1 MKSDVTSKNKI
12 SKKRED
18 MSKLDELIKELC
30 PNGVEYKK
38 LGELGTIYNGLTGK
52 NKNDF
57 IEGNQKYITYVNVF
71 NNISI
76 DIETQDKVK
85 IDRNEKQ
92 NKVEYGDIIFTASS
106 ENIEDVGM
114 TSVLTNV
121 IEEDLYLNSF
131 CFGFRFKTNI
141 MLPSFSKYL
150 FRSENLRKQIRK
162 TANGVTRYNISKEKI
177 KEILVPILPLK
188 IQEEIVR
195 ILDDYTKSVEELK
208 EKLNKE
214 LIARKKQYSWY
225 RDYLLKFENKVE
237 IVKLGSISELKS
249 GGTPKTENLEYW
261 ENGNIPWMS
270 SGEVNKGNIYE
281 TEKKITKEGYNN
293 SSAKMLPKN
302 TVVIALAGQGKTRGT
317 VAITRIE
324 LCTNQSICG
333 IIANEKLNSDFLYHY
348 LKTQYENL
356 RQLSSGDGTRGGLN
370 LKMLNNYLVP
380 LPPLEVQ
387 KRIVEVLDNFEKT
400 CKELNIELSSE
411 IEKKQKEYEFVRNY
425 LLTFE
430 EKSRQAILACELASL
445 RSKQQAQNLIKILQY
460 VYGYVEVR
468 LGDIGSIVRGNG
480 LQKRDFTEEGVG
492 CIHYGQIYTKYGMAT
507 EKIISFVEESLAE
520 KLRKVEKGD
529 IIFAVTSENIEDLC
543 KCVVW
548 LGEEEIVTGGHTAI
562 LKHNQNSKFL
572 AYYFQTEAF
581 HSQKRKLA
589 TGTKVMDVTATKLEE
604 ILVPLPPLEEQQ
616 RIVDILDRFD
626 KLCNDISEGL
636 PAEIEARQKQY
647 EYYREKLLSFK
658 KL

>member
-1 MKSDVTSKNKI
+1 
-12 SKKRED
+12 

-30 PNGVEYKK
+30 PNGVEYKELKDICVIKKGVQLNKEK
-38 LGELGTIYNGLTGK
+38 LLEEAEYPVINGGILPSGYWNNYNVKENTITISQGGASAGYVQYISTKFWAGAHCYYLELKDKNINYRYIYH
-52 NKNDF
+52 F
-57 IEGNQKYITYVNVF
+57 IKMK
-71 NNISI
+71 
-76 DIETQDKVK
+76 QDKLTSSQVGAGIPSVEKK
-85 IDRNEKQ
+85 I
-92 NKVEYGDIIFTASS
+92 
-106 ENIEDVGM
+106 
-114 TSVLTNV
+114 L
-121 IEEDLYLNSF
+121 
-131 CFGFRFKTNI
+131 
-141 MLPSFSKYL
+141 
-150 FRSENLRKQIRK
+150 ENLLIP
-162 TANGVTRYNISKEKI
+162 
-177 KEILVPILPLK
+177 VPPLEV
-188 IQEEIVR
+188 QDEIVR
-195 ILDDYTKSVEELK
+195 ILDNFTALTAELTA
-208 EKLNKE
+208 E
-214 LIARKKQYSWY
+214 LTARKKQYSWY

-333 IIANEKLNSDFLYHY
+333 IIPNEKLNSDFLYHY

-387 KRIVEVLDNFEKT
+387 KRIVEVLDNFEKI
-400 CKELNIELSSE
+400 CNDLNIGLPAE
-411 IEKKQKEYEFVRNY
+411 IEARQKQYEFYRNF
-425 LLTFE
+425 LLTFKE
-430 EKSRQAILACELASL
+430 DSVNSL
-445 RSKQQAQNLIKILQY
+445 RQDKTRQDIYRLLTYVFGYINLEMGEILKIKNGSDY
-460 VYGYVEVR
+460 KKFN
-468 LGDIGSIVRGNG
+468 LGDIPVYGSGGIINYIDTYIYDKESVLIPRKGSIRNLFYVDKPFWTVDTIFYTIIDKEIVIPKYLYYYLSKLNLEKLNTAG
-480 LQKRDFTEEGVG
+480 GVPSLT
-492 CIHYGQIYTKYGMAT
+492 QAVLN
-507 EKIISFVEESLAE
+507 KII
-520 KLRKVEKGD
+520 
-529 IIFAVTSENIEDLC
+529 I
-543 KCVVW
+543 
-548 LGEEEIVTGGHTAI
+548 
-562 LKHNQNSKFL
+562 
-572 AYYFQTEAF
+572 
-581 HSQKRKLA
+581 
-589 TGTKVMDVTATKLEE
+589 
-604 ILVPLPPLEEQQ
+604 PLPPLEEQQ

-626 KLCNDISEGL
+626 RLCNDISEGL

>member
-1 MKSDVTSKNKI
+1 
-12 SKKRED
+12 

-92 NKVEYGDIIFTASS
+92 NKVEYGDVIFTASS

-114 TSVLTNV
+114 TSVLTNL

-131 CFGFRFKTNI
+131 CFGFRFSTDI
-141 MLPSFSKYL
+141 MLPSFLKYL

-237 IVKLGSISELKS
+237 IVKLKDIATEMYRGNGIKREEVREIGIPCVRYGEIYTEYDISFEETKS
-249 GGTPKTENLEYW
+249 YTDENLITNKKYIEYGDILFAITGESVEEIGKSTAYIGKEKCLVGGDILVMKHKQDPVYLSYVLSTENVQKQKSKGKIKSKVVHT
-261 ENGNIPWMS
+261 NATDI
-270 SGEVNKGNIYE
+270 GE
-281 TEKKITKEGYNN
+281 
-293 SSAKMLPKN
+293 
-302 TVVIALAGQGKTRGT
+302 
-317 VAITRIE
+317 IE
-324 LCTNQSICG
+324 I
-333 IIANEKLNSDFLYHY
+333 
-348 LKTQYENL
+348 
-356 RQLSSGDGTRGGLN
+356 
-370 LKMLNNYLVP
+370 P

-430 EKSRQAILACELASL
+430 EKLRQAILACELASL
-445 RSKQQAQNLIKILQY
+445 RSKQQVQNLIKILQY

-468 LGDIGSIVRGNG
+468 LRDIGSIVRGNG

-507 EKIISFVEESLAE
+507 EKTISFVEESLAE
-520 KLRKVEKGD
+520 KLRKVEKGN

-616 RIVDILDRFD
+616 RIVDTLDRFD
-626 KLCNDISEGL
+626 RLCNDISEGL

-658 KL
+658 KI

>member
-1 MKSDVTSKNKI
+1 
-12 SKKRED
+12 
-18 MSKLDELIKELC
+18 MSKLDELIKELY
-30 PNGVEYKK
+30 PNGVEYKE
-38 LGELGTIYNGLTGK
+38 LGEVLVSLNTGLNPRKFFRLNTEDATNYYVTIREIQKNRIQFSDKTDRINQEALILCNKRANLEKGDILFSGTGTIGEVAIVDETPNNWSIKEGVYSLKPISTSINSKFLMYILQTK
-52 NKNDF
+52 N
-57 IEGNQKYITYVNVF
+57 I
-71 NNISI
+71 
-76 DIETQDKVK
+76 
-85 IDRNEKQ
+85 
-92 NKVEYGDIIFTASS
+92 
-106 ENIEDVGM
+106 
-114 TSVLTNV
+114 
-121 IEEDLYLNSF
+121 
-131 CFGFRFKTNI
+131 
-141 MLPSFSKYL
+141 
-150 FRSENLRKQIRK
+150 
-162 TANGVTRYNISKEKI
+162 KEKYFQKVVGGTVKSI
-177 KEILVPILPLK
+177 TMADLKKVDIPIPPLE

-225 RDYLLKFENKVE
+225 RDYLLNFENRVE
-237 IVKLGSISELKS
+237 IVKLGSISNIVRGAS
-249 GGTPKTENLEYW
+249 PRPISNYITLEEDGINWIKIGDVDSESRYV
-261 ENGNIPWMS
+261 E
-270 SGEVNKGNIYE
+270 E
-281 TEKKITKEGYNN
+281 TKEKITQEGAKKSRIVKKGDLILSN
-293 SSAKMLPKN
+293 SMSFGRPYIVNQEGCIHDGWIL
-302 TVVIALAGQGKTRGT
+302 ISDYQ
-317 VAITRIE
+317 
-324 LCTNQSICG
+324 TNYST
-333 IIANEKLNSDFLYHY
+333 DFLYY
-348 LKTQYENL
+348 LLTTNKVQKYMRDNVVSGTVQNL
-356 RQLSSGDGTRGGLN
+356 NIDIVKN
-370 LKMLNNYLVP
+370 IEIP

-387 KRIVEVLDNFEKT
+387 KRIVEVLDNFEKI
-400 CKELNIELSSE
+400 CNNLNIGLPAE
-411 IEKKQKEYEFVRNY
+411 IEARQKQYEFYRNF
-425 LLTFE
+425 LLTFNNE
-430 EKSRQAILACELASL
+430 EIYAL
-445 RSKQQAQNLIKILQY
+445 SKQASKQAQNLIKILQY

-468 LGDIGSIVRGNG
+468 LGDIASIVRGNG

-492 CIHYGQIYTKYGMAT
+492 CIHYGQIYTKYGMVA
-507 EKIISFVEESLAE
+507 EKTISFVEESLAE

-604 ILVPLPPLEEQQ
+604 ILVPLPPLEQQQ

-626 KLCNDISEGL
+626 RLCNDISEGL

>member
-1 MKSDVTSKNKI
+1 
-12 SKKRED
+12 
-18 MSKLDELIKELC
+18 MSRLDELIKELC
-30 PNGVEYKK
+30 PNGVEYKE
-38 LGELGTIYNGLTGK
+38 LGEVCITVTSPVKLKKTDYKIQGKIPIIDQGEEYIAGYTDLNEYLSKDEYILFGDHSEIIKYVNFEFIQGADGLKILKTK
-52 NKNDF
+52 NQIKT
-57 IEGNQKYITYVNVF
+57 KYIYYCF
-71 NNISI
+71 NNFY
-76 DIETQDKVK
+76 KK
-85 IDRNEKQ
+85 
-92 NKVEYGDIIFTASS
+92 
-106 ENIEDVGM
+106 ENGYKRHWSNAKM
-114 TSVLTNV
+114 
-121 IEEDLYLNSF
+121 
-131 CFGFRFKTNI
+131 
-141 MLPSFSKYL
+141 
-150 FRSENLRKQIRK
+150 
-162 TANGVTRYNISKEKI
+162 
-177 KEILVPILPLK
+177 ILVPIPPLEVQK
-188 IQEEIVR
+188 EIVR
-195 ILDDYTKSVEELK
+195 ILDNYTKSVEELK
-208 EKLNKE
+208 EKLNAE

-237 IVKLGSISELKS
+237 IVKLKDIATEMYRGSGIKREEVRETGIPCVRYGEIYTEYGIAFKKTKS
-249 GGTPKTENLEYW
+249 YTDENLITNKKYIEYGDILFAITGESVEEIGKSTAYIGKEKCLVGGDILVMKHKQDPVYLSYVLSTENVQKQK
-261 ENGNIPWMS
+261 S
-270 SGEVNKGNIYE
+270 KG
-281 TEKKITKEGYNN
+281 KIK
-293 SSAKMLPKN
+293 SK
-302 TVVIALAGQGKTRGT
+302 VVHTNATD
-317 VAITRIE
+317 IE
-324 LCTNQSICG
+324 EIE
-333 IIANEKLNSDFLYHY
+333 I
-348 LKTQYENL
+348 
-356 RQLSSGDGTRGGLN
+356 
-370 LKMLNNYLVP
+370 P

-387 KRIVEVLDNFEKT
+387 KRIVEVLDNFEKI

-411 IEKKQKEYEFVRNY
+411 IEVKQKEYEFVRNY

-460 VYGYVEVR
+460 VYGYVEIR

-492 CIHYGQIYTKYGMAT
+492 CIHYGQIYTKYGMVA
-507 EKIISFVEESLAE
+507 EKTISFVEESLAE
-520 KLRKVEKGD
+520 KLRKVKKGD

-548 LGEEEIVTGGHTAI
+548 LGEDEIVTGGHTAI

-589 TGTKVMDVTATKLEE
+589 TGTKVMDITATKLEE
-604 ILVPLPPLEEQQ
+604 ILISLPPLEEQK